1 MKKWCVKISIISL
14 LAVLIILGA
23 VFLQVYPQRDP
34 QLVGGWELDGVHT
47 STLWL
52 YADGRGR
59 IEPEVSAIAWRTRG
73 GQLIIESMGVERD
86 YEYSV
91 SDGIKLILTRA
102 DPHGTIRSRT
112 YMRVSE

>member
-1 MKKWCVKISIISL
+1 MKRKRIKICIIAI
-14 LAVLIILGA
+14 LAMLVIFGA
-23 VFLQVYPQRDP
+23 VFFLVRPQRDP

-52 YADGRGR
+52 YADGSGR
-59 IEPEVSAIAWRTRG
+59 VEPEISAIAWRTRG
-73 GQLIIESMGVERD
+73 GTLIIESMGVEVD
-86 YEYSV
+86 YEYLI